1 MKGLAIMG
9 DHSAQRIYVIAKQKE
24 GKMCYILSLSI
35 IGLVF
40 FGDIVSN

>member
-1 MKGLAIMG
+1 MKIILSTIN
-9 DHSAQRIYVIAKQKE
+9 KE
-24 GKMCYILSLSI
+24 KRKKMCYILSLSI